1 MHHYPIG
8 VPLAPPAHTSR
19 AAIRP
24 CRPPLRASGQP
35 SSTHWHHN
43 PHTPQPTL
51 HNHQSIPPPARR
63 THSTTNTQ
71 SANPTTPLKPI
82 RTGRFSPP
90 DRKQPQPVVGSQHTE
105 SEILPDA
112 AVQQRN
118 GKDTPMA
125 CQRASFLNT
134 FRRGSQRADVALA
147 GRHRRA
153 LLRWDVPRIGGP
165 DRRTLGGQ
173 YRANRLAGRTPSARC
188 TPGRG
193 RK

>member
-1 MHHYPIG
+1 MPTATPRFRPSFLN
-8 VPLAPPAHTSR
+8 PLAPQPTHTTTHTSQPPIHSPTSTAHTLHQPTPN
-19 AAIRP
+19 RP
-24 CRPPLRASGQP
+24 ALQPHSNPSGQAD
-35 SSTHWHHN
+35 SA
-43 PHTPQPTL
+43 
-51 HNHQSIPPPARR
+51 HQTENS
-63 THSTTNTQ
+63 
-71 SANPTTPLKPI
+71 LKL
-82 RTGRFSPP
+82 
-90 DRKQPQPVVGSQHTE
+90 PVVGSQHTE
-105 SEILPDA
+105 SEILPGA

-118 GKDTPMA
+118 SKDTPMA